1 MTAALETGPTM
12 TDSASPGSKVDPK
25 MTAVSMQSINSI
37 FRRMNMFP
45 RQDTF
50 KYPDSTSPQV
60 DELML
65 QMCGRSDSSDSDK
78 RVATPDLTDES
89 EASLASSNLSTF
101 AAEDKQYEERQSR
114 KFNSRTSL
122 LINTK
127 LRSMTRSAFRSPSSA
142 MFNKASLF
150 SLLER
155 RDSKASKDPLSAPV
169 APSNGIHYHSFSP
182 INELNNLSCD
192 RLQWIKNSPVQNVDV
207 YVRQQAMRPEP
218 RLSFLSS
225 GSRRNQNVLK
235 VPAKNSNGLNVKARD
250 TQPTSRPAM
259 KPSLTMPSMRD
270 IKSPNGVFYCRV
282 LKISNMACNK
292 EFKVYVQMEVNGVQ
306 RTTSAV
312 VMGKSGKHS
321 ACAVFDEAF
330 LFDVDGPFTCKLAV
344 RAHPIR
350 NRVTLQAIKRRDSSR
365 SLSTT
370 NAAENEIV
378 FGLADL
384 HYEKVEGMDKAI
396 RSFSLGRDRDIGN
409 NKIEG
414 EIELQ
419 LGIHLDVAGRVRESR
434 SQGGLSGRVHADYL
448 TVHTRGKM
456 LPKWIRYWAVVDNDD
471 LMLYDFT
478 YQEDKE
484 PIAIINLNHVCNISR
499 SDDRIVLG
507 ATGFSLDMDHR
518 CVGNDNSAD
527 LDEGEEI
534 DYKMLMIADSTEKAG
549 QWKEI
554 FLEYVNVLQTMGVS
568 DRQIVSNEENGVD
581 LRYLW

>member
-1 MTAALETGPTM
+1 
-12 TDSASPGSKVDPK
+12 
-25 MTAVSMQSINSI
+25 
-37 FRRMNMFP
+37 MNMFP

-60 DELML
+60 DEMML
-65 QMCGRSDSSDSDK
+65 QMCGRSDTSEADK
-78 RVATPDLTDES
+78 RVATPDLTDAS

-101 AAEDKQYEERQSR
+101 ADDKQYEARPSR

-127 LRSMTRSAFRSPSSA
+127 LRSMTRTAFRSPSSA

-150 SLLER
+150 SLLE
-155 RDSKASKDPLSAPV
+155 KKDTISNKEPLSAPDS
-169 APSNGIHYHSFSP
+169 SNAIHYHSFSP
-182 INELNNLSCD
+182 INELNNFSCD

-235 VPAKNSNGLNVKARD
+235 VPAKDLNGLNVKVPD
-250 TQPTSRPAM
+250 KQPTSRPAM
-259 KPSLTMPSMRD
+259 KASLTMPSMRD

-282 LKISNMACNK
+282 LKVSNMACNK
-292 EFKVYVQMEVNGVQ
+292 EFKVYVQMEVNGIQ

-344 RAHPIR
+344 RAHPVR
-350 NRVTLQAIKRRDSSR
+350 NRVALQTIKRRESSR
-365 SLSTT
+365 SLNTASGP
-370 NAAENEIV
+370 EGEII

-384 HYEKVEGMDKAI
+384 HYEKVEGMEKSI
-396 RSFSLGRDRDIGN
+396 RSFSLGRDRDIGS

-434 SQGGLSGRVHADYL
+434 SQGGLSGRVYADYL

-456 LPKWIRYWAVVDNDD
+456 LPKWIRYWAVVDTDD
-471 LMLYDFT
+471 LILYDFT

-484 PIAIINLNHVCNISR
+484 PVAIINLNHVRNISR
-499 SDDRIVLG
+499 ADDRIVLG

-518 CVGNDNSAD
+518 CVSNGSS
-527 LDEGEEI
+527 EKVQESEEI
-534 DYKMLMIADSTEKAG
+534 DYKMLMIADSTEKAA

-554 FLEYVNVLQTMGVS
+554 FFEYVNVLQTMGVAG
-568 DRQIVSNEENGVD
+568 RQIVSNEESGID